1 MFHRFL
7 LVITCFLC
15 VYFFASNNTHKVN
28 SVRNI
33 NGVKSIEAI
42 HIITKYDNKNKT
54 LPTGQDLSTNILVDL
69 ESVKLKLKN
78 KTRFK
83 IVEFEDE
90 NDDFSKTDVVT
101 INVLEYDAENRVE
114 K

>member
-1 MFHRFL
+1 M
-7 LVITCFLC
+7 
-15 VYFFASNNTHKVN
+15 KM
-28 SVRNI
+28 
-33 NGVKSIEAI
+33 
-42 HIITKYDNKNKT
+42 
-54 LPTGQDLSTNILVDL
+54 
-69 ESVKLKLKN
+69 KLKN